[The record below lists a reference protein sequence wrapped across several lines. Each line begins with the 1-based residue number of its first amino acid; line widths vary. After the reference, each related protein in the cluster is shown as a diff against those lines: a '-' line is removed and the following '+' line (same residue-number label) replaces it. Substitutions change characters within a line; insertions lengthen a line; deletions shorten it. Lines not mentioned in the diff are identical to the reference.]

1 MTFSCPVLT
10 TDRLILR
17 PFTTADFGAIFEIF
31 SDETVNTY
39 LPWFPIRTIEE
50 AQLLYE
56 ARYVHFYGLRYAICL
71 KKNDLPIGYVHVE
84 TAPSFDLGYGLKK
97 EF

>member
-1 MTFSCPVLT
+1 MPLVFSGIRLFSFAFARFAGYNRDGLIAYDFFCPVLT

-39 LPWFPIRTIEE
+39 LTWLPIRTIEE
-50 AQLLYE
+50 AQLLYK
-56 ARYVHFYGLRYAICL
+56 A
-71 KKNDLPIGYVHVE
+71 
-84 TAPSFDLGYGLKK
+84 
-97 EF
+97 

>member
-1 MTFSCPVLT
+1 MTFFCPVLT

-17 PFTTADFGAIFEIF
+17 PFTIADFGAIFEIF

-56 ARYVHFYGLRYAICL
+56 A
-71 KKNDLPIGYVHVE
+71 
-84 TAPSFDLGYGLKK
+84 
-97 EF
+97 

>member
-1 MTFSCPVLT
+1 MPLVFSGIRLFSFAFAHLAGYNRDGGLHMTFSCPVLT

-39 LPWFPIRTIEE
+39 LHGFRFTP
-50 AQLLYE
+50 
-56 ARYVHFYGLRYAICL
+56 LRKRSCSTKPDMRIS
-71 KKNDLPIGYVHVE
+71 
-84 TAPSFDLGYGLKK
+84 TACGMRSA
-97 EF
+97 